1 MRTWLRSRREE
12 LGISAKQAAKKLDIS
27 ESYYSLIERGERQK
41 TLDYSLVVKLSQ
53 LLKMPISKIAKYES
67 GDLPNKTTECAL

>member
-41 TLDYSLVVKLSQ
+41 TLDFSLVVKLS
-53 LLKMPISKIAKYES
+53 LIHI
-67 GDLPNKTTECAL
+67 